1 MFLHNFKYTFKVLL
15 KKKSIIFWTIMWP
28 LLLGTMFQLAFANIS
43 DSEKLDTINLGVVD
57 NNEFKEDVVLSST
70 LKAMGDKDN
79 ESYLFDITYGDE
91 EKINNLLEDKKI
103 DGYILKDDN
112 TKVIIK
118 ENGINQTIIK
128 YVVDEIYE
136 YQELATT
143 IIENNVQNEIMSGKN
158 PDTNKIYN
166 DVMTD
171 LNTDKTYLNEI
182 SKSNI
187 DYIVIE
193 FYTLIAMAAL
203 FGAMITSEVVSNYLA
218 NINKKGARVTLA
230 PASRLTILLGGL
242 LASFIVQAVSMIIL
256 LAYTTMVLDVNFG
269 SRFDLVVLLSFVGSL
284 TGSAFGLVT
293 GSMTFKNEN
302 ARTGIVTAVTML
314 GCFFAGMMGVTMK
327 YMIDK
332 NIPFLNLI
340 NPANMIT
347 DGFYALYYYDT
358 LDRYWSNIISLL
370 VLTFIL
376 IIIAYILMRRKKYD
390 SI

>member
-28 LLLGTMFQLAFANIS
+28 LILGTMFQLAFANIS

-79 ESYLFDITYGDE
+79 ESYLFDITYGDD

>member
-15 KKKSIIFWTIMWP
+15 KKKSIIFWAIMWP
-28 LLLGTMFQLAFANIS
+28 LILGTMFQLAFANIS
-43 DSEKLDTINLGVVD
+43 DSEKLDTINLGVID
-57 NNEFKEDVVLSST
+57 NNAFKEDVVLSST
-70 LKAMGDKDN
+70 LKVMGDKDN
-79 ESYLFDITYGDE
+79 ESYLFDITYGNE

-103 DGYILKDDN
+103 DGYILKDNN

-128 YVVDEIYE
+128 YVIDEIYE

-158 PDTNKIYN
+158 PDTTKIYN

-171 LNTDKTYLNEI
+171 LNNDKTYLNEM
-182 SKSNI
+182 SKSNV

-230 PASRLTILLGGL
+230 PVNRLTILLGGL
-242 LASFIVQAVSMIIL
+242 LASFIVQAVSMAIL
-256 LAYTTMVLDVNFG
+256 LAYTSIVLDVNFG
-269 SRFDLVVLLSFVGSL
+269 SRFNLVVLLSFVGSI
-284 TGSAFGLVT
+284 TGSAFGLVI

-302 ARTGIVTAVTML
+302 ARIGIVTAITML

-327 YMIDK
+327 YIIDK
-332 NIPFLNLI
+332 NIPILNLI

-358 LDRYWSNIISLL
+358 FDRYWFNICSLL
-370 VLTFIL
+370 VLSFIL
-376 IIIAYILMRRKKYD
+376 ITIAYILMRRKKYD

>member
-43 DSEKLDTINLGVVD
+43 DSEKLDTINLGVID
-57 NNEFKEDVVLSST
+57 NNEFKEDTVLSST
-70 LKAMGDKDN
+70 LKVMGDKDN

-91 EKINNLLEDKKI
+91 EKINTLLEDKKI

-143 IIENNVQNEIMSGKN
+143 IIENNVQNEIMSGN
-158 PDTNKIYN
+158 YPDTTKIYN

-182 SKSNI
+182 SKSNV

-230 PASRLTILLGGL
+230 LASRLTILLGGL

-302 ARTGIVTAVTML
+302 ARTGVVTAVTML

-358 LDRYWSNIISLL
+358 LDRYWFNICSLL
-370 VLTFIL
+370 VLSFIL

>member
-91 EKINNLLEDKKI
+91 EKINTLLEDKKI

-269 SRFDLVVLLSFVGSL
+269 SRFELVVLLSFVGSL

>member
-57 NNEFKEDVVLSST
+57 NNEFKEDAVISST
-70 LKAMGDKDN
+70 LKVMGDKDN

-171 LNTDKTYLNEI
+171 LNTDKTYLNEL
-182 SKSNI
+182 SKSNV

-256 LAYTTMVLDVNFG
+256 LAYTTMVLDVDFG
-269 SRFDLVVLLSFVGSL
+269 SRFELVVLLSFVGSL

-358 LDRYWSNIISLL
+358 LDRYWFNICSLL
-370 VLTFIL
+370 VLSFIL

>member
-57 NNEFKEDVVLSST
+57 NNEFKEDVALSST

-91 EKINNLLEDKKI
+91 EKINTLLEDKKI

-269 SRFDLVVLLSFVGSL
+269 SRFELVVLLSFVGSL

>member
-91 EKINNLLEDKKI
+91 EKINTLLEDKKI